1 MKDKEKSVF
10 SVVPREEGMSLAGEA
25 IAFNHVRPYLV
36 AWQRI
41 IIDEGHATSESEG
54 TRRSV
59 CVSDTNYMYTRY
71 YMQKTRGKWCHV
83 CCPIRGQS
91 LLWRILSRTDV
102 ATSPESGNRKA
113 LIHS

>member
-25 IAFNHVRPYLV
+25 VAFNHVRPYLV

-41 IIDEGHATSESEG
+41 IIDEGHASSESEG

-71 YMQKTRGKWCHV
+71 YMQKTRCKWYHV
-83 CCPIRGQS
+83 CCPTRVKVCCGEYCRGRMLRPRQ
-91 LLWRILSRTDV
+91 RVEIER
-102 ATSPESGNRKA
+102 
-113 LIHS
+113 H